1 MWIKSFNLIKMLFSV
16 TGEIGMIVIGLLY
29 VANKW
34 FDSFIDILEL
44 IKNNDNEEK
53 EKEIPESLKHIY
65 S

>member
-1 MWIKSFNLIKMLFSV
+1 MLFSV
-16 TGEIGMIVIGLLY
+16 TGEIGLIVIGLLY

-44 IKNNDNEEK
+44 IKNNDNASASSAELEEK

>member
-1 MWIKSFNLIKMLFSV
+1 MLFSV
-16 TGEIGMIVIGLLY
+16 TGEIGLIVIGLLY

-44 IKNNDNEEK
+44 IKNNDNDEK